1 MIYAWSLVQRRLG
14 YRWALD
20 LEYGRLEAAFGGES
34 VVNALLDNAGKISKR
49 QELARELRESSDI
62 SDTVAKSELD
72 ELENVLGEDL
82 PAAAD
87 DDTGEEGGGGE
98 AAVAADDAEDEGAV
112 VEPGASLPVS
122 YCGILKRD
130 GGFTSDDPD
139 ERIRQFARVVRAT
152 VIVPEHQVIS
162 EEEEGEGSE
171 GEGEDL
177 GGAAADERDAAMG
190 RAADAAEEEEE
201 DEGDEP
207 QPTLVETDIIFGGEG
222 PSFRLLLSQPDSSEV
237 EAGGGGAAA
246 YCYDASRTGQGGGAG
261 GGGTAQ
267 EGTAGGAL
275 GACGASPRS
284 HQRVWEERRCDAHE
298 PPQPLPTRRGHHGEG
313 HAQVLDSHASSGALQ
328 RWV

>member
-1 MIYAWSLVQRRLG
+1 M
-14 YRWALD
+14 
-20 LEYGRLEAAFGGES
+20 
-34 VVNALLDNAGKISKR
+34 
-49 QELARELRESSDI
+49 
-62 SDTVAKSELD
+62 
-72 ELENVLGEDL
+72 
-82 PAAAD
+82 
-87 DDTGEEGGGGE
+87 
-98 AAVAADDAEDEGAV
+98 AADDAEDEGAV

-237 EAGGGGAAA
+237 EAGGGGRRPTATMRAE
-246 YCYDASRTGQGGGAG
+246 RGREEEQGEEEPRRRALPAGRSVHVERHPDPINEFGRNDDVMHMNHPSLFPLGVGITEKGTLKFSTVMHLLEHYNGG
-261 GGGTAQ
+261 
-267 EGTAGGAL
+267 
-275 GACGASPRS
+275 S
-284 HQRVWEERRCDAHE
+284 
-298 PPQPLPTRRGHHGEG
+298 
-313 HAQVLDSHASSGALQ
+313 DSA
-328 RWV
+328 